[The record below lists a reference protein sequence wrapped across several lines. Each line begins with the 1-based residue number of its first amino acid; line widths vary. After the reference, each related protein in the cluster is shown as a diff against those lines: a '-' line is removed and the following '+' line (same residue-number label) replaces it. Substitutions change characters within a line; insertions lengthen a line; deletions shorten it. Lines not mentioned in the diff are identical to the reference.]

1 MQYICLANRARMI
14 VIKFGG
20 TSVGSAE
27 AITNVTRIV
36 GSRLER
42 KPVVV
47 VSALS
52 KVTDLL
58 YRICTRESLDED
70 LKALRERHFS
80 VIRELFAGHPKAS
93 IPIQKQLQPYL
104 DLISETASK
113 TELTERDKAS
123 IISCGELMSSRI
135 VCAALCSAGIRTAWV
150 DARGMMVGT
159 GDPLKSEPDTDEI
172 NERVPET
179 IGALPF
185 GDKDSEYDAVITQGF
200 ICASASGKAAV
211 LGRGGS
217 DYSASLIGRALDA
230 QAVEIWTDVDGVRTA
245 DPRRVPTT
253 RCLQR
258 LSYEQAAEMAH
269 FGAKV
274 LHPLTLEPAQERNI
288 PVYVL
293 NTHNPEG
300 ENTVILPRE
309 DVSDSIRSVSYKEN
323 ILVLTMSASTAM
335 DSTGFMKKIFDVLSE
350 LRIHADLISTNNS
363 RVSITVD
370 STHKRIPQ
378 AIASLEKFARLSIDS
393 GMAQISAI
401 GSSASEMNSIL
412 GNDFAPLRD
421 CRIYMVSPGASFV
434 NISFVVAKSELDDVL
449 RLTHKY
455 LIENESS
462 N

>member
-1 MQYICLANRARMI
+1 MI
-14 VIKFGG
+14 TVKFGG

-27 AITNVTRIV
+27 AISNVVRIV
-36 GSRLER
+36 RSRLPR

-70 LKALRERHFS
+70 LKALKERHYG
-80 VIRELFAGHPKAS
+80 VIRELFAGNPKAS
-93 IPIQKQLQPYL
+93 IPVQKELQPFF
-104 DLISETASK
+104 DLIAATAGK
-113 TELTERDKAS
+113 AELSERDKAA

-135 VCAALCSAGIRTAWV
+135 VCAALNAGGIRTAWV
-150 DARGMMVGT
+150 DAREMMVGS

-172 NERVPET
+172 NERVPEA
-179 IGALPF
+179 IAAVPF
-185 GDKDSEYDAVITQGF
+185 GDANDEYDAVITQGF
-200 ICASASGKAAV
+200 ICASASGKSAV

-217 DYSASLIGRALDA
+217 DYSASLIGRALEA
-230 QAVEIWTDVDGVRTA
+230 EAVEIWTDVDGVRTA
-245 DPRRVPTT
+245 DPRKVPTT
-253 RCLQR
+253 RALKR

-274 LHPLTLEPAQERNI
+274 LHPLTLEPAREKNI

-309 DVSDSIRSVSYKEN
+309 KVQDEIKSVSYKEN
-323 ILVLTMSASTAM
+323 ILVLTMTASSAM
-335 DSTGFMKKIFDVLSE
+335 DSNGFMKKIFDVLSE
-350 LRIHADLISTNNS
+350 ARIPADLISTNNS

-378 AIASLEKFARLSIDS
+378 AIRALEGFARVNTDTS
-393 GMAQISAI
+393 MAQISAI
-401 GSSASEMNSIL
+401 GSSASLINSIL
-412 GNDFAPLRD
+412 GNDFTPLRD

-434 NISFVVAKSELDDVL
+434 NISFVVAKSELDQVL
-449 RLTHKY
+449 RMTHKY
-455 LIENESS
+455 LIENESC